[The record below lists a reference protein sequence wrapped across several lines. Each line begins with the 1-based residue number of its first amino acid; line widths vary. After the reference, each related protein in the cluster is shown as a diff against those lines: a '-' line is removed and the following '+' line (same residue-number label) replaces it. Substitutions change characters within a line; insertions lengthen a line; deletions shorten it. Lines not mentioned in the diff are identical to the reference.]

1 MGSIDGLFDP
11 KVVEENN
18 ILREYEKGRG
28 AETSSTAHNGQSISQ
43 RFVSVQQPERAK
55 HKYVDPGFNSPKTI
69 AYANSSLSPEK
80 GEKENLRAVV
90 DSDPVRENHGG

>member
-28 AETSSTAHNGQSISQ
+28 AETSSTAHNG
-43 RFVSVQQPERAK
+43 
-55 HKYVDPGFNSPKTI
+55 
-69 AYANSSLSPEK
+69 
-80 GEKENLRAVV
+80 
-90 DSDPVRENHGG
+90 